1 MNKKVSYTY
10 QYLSRT
16 ETKIKEL
23 FEKAKALPWERYI
36 PENGKFWV
44 TKANSVK
51 SKLFSPSDIQRI
63 MKKAMV
69 ERMKQSYKKE
79 WLSEDGAPFLIRVSI
94 MKDEVTVGLDTFG
107 ESLHKSGYRKLSSKA
122 PITETLAAALILLTP
137 WREDRI
143 LVDIKTPRLIQF
155 NFSSAG
161 FAA

>member
-23 FEKAKALPWERYI
+23 FEKTKALPWERYI

-69 ERMKQSYKKE
+69 ERMKQSHKKE
-79 WLSEDGAPFLIRVSI
+79 WFPEDGAPFLIRVSI
-94 MKDEVTVGLDTFG
+94 MKDEVTVGLDTSG
-107 ESLHKSGYRKLSSKA
+107 ESLHKRGYRKLSSKA

-143 LVDIKTPRLIQF
+143 LVDIKTPRLIKF

>member
-23 FEKAKALPWERYI
+23 FEKTKALPWERYI

-79 WLSEDGAPFLIRVSI
+79 WFSEDGAPFLIRVSI
-94 MKDEVTVGLDTFG
+94 MKDEVTVGLDTSG

-143 LVDIKTPRLIQF
+143 LVDIKTPKLIQF

>member
-1 MNKKVSYTY
+1 M
-10 QYLSRT
+10 
-16 ETKIKEL
+16 
-23 FEKAKALPWERYI
+23 
-36 PENGKFWV
+36 

-79 WLSEDGAPFLIRVSI
+79 WFPEDGAPFLIRVSI
-94 MKDEVTVGLDTFG
+94 MKDEVTVRPDTSG
-107 ESLHKSGYRKLSSKA
+107 ESLHKSGYRKLSSKT

>member
-79 WLSEDGAPFLIRVSI
+79 WLSEDRAPFLIRVSI
-94 MKDEVTVGLDTFG
+94 MKDEVTVGLDTSG

>member
-23 FEKAKALPWERYI
+23 FEKTKALPWERYI

-94 MKDEVTVGLDTFG
+94 MKDEVTVGLDTSS

>member
-23 FEKAKALPWERYI
+23 FEKTKALPWERYI

-94 MKDEVTVGLDTFG
+94 MKDEVTVGLDTSG

-122 PITETLAAALILLTP
+122 PITETLAAALVLLTP

>member
-23 FEKAKALPWERYI
+23 FEKTKALPWERYI

-94 MKDEVTVGLDTFG
+94 MKDEVTVGLDTSG